1 MFKTKFIR
9 DGENHIIANE
19 THFENG
25 DVVVRD
31 REGRIVGR
39 TSKRFQNTRD
49 GEGRLSSRNDEDPG
63 LLIRK

>member
-9 DGENHIIANE
+9 DGEDHIIANE

-49 GEGRLSSRNDEDPG
+49 AEGRLSSRNDEDPG